1 MTKNSFLA
9 EVTCKHKMLTMD
21 NYFEVPFMSLAIV
34 EPFQSDVVFHIETS
48 QKTVFY
54 MKFNT
59 GLKMGEL
66 DGPEI

>member
-1 MTKNSFLA
+1 
-9 EVTCKHKMLTMD
+9 MD

-66 DGPEI
+66 D